1 MTSPESATSDFDVV
15 VLGLGVG
22 GEAAAGR
29 LAKAGLRVAGIE
41 DRLVGGECPYYG
53 CIPTKMMIR
62 AGNALAEAR
71 RIPDLAGNAQVSADW
86 SPVARRVREEAT
98 DTWDD
103 KVAVDRLVDAGV
115 HFVRGR
121 GRLTGPAQVTV
132 DGEILRASRGIILAT
147 GTKPSVPPIPG
158 LAATPFWTNQDAVR
172 TETVPESLIVLGG
185 GAIGVELAQVFARF
199 GAAVTVIEAA
209 PQVISHEEP
218 EAGALICEVFAR
230 EGITVRANVRAEA
243 VSYDG
248 RAFTVR
254 LSDGDPLVA
263 QQVLVSAGRNA
274 DLADLGVDAIGLD
287 PHTRLLSVDSRLKVA
302 PRVWAIG
309 DVTEHGGFTHMA
321 MYHAD
326 IVVRDILAEGGPNAD
341 YRAVPRVTFTDPEI
355 GAVGLTE
362 AQAREKNIA
371 VRTGIASASSSSRG
385 FIHGPGNDG
394 FIKLVADADRDI
406 LIGATT
412 AGPTGGEVLSALTL
426 AIQAATPL
434 DTLRQTI
441 WAYPTF
447 HRGISDALAALT

>member
-1 MTSPESATSDFDVV
+1 
-15 VLGLGVG
+15 
-22 GEAAAGR
+22 
-29 LAKAGLRVAGIE
+29 
-41 DRLVGGECPYYG
+41 
-53 CIPTKMMIR
+53 
-62 AGNALAEAR
+62 
-71 RIPDLAGNAQVSADW
+71 
-86 SPVARRVREEAT
+86 
-98 DTWDD
+98 
-103 KVAVDRLVDAGV
+103 
-115 HFVRGR
+115 
-121 GRLTGPAQVTV
+121 
-132 DGEILRASRGIILAT
+132 
-147 GTKPSVPPIPG
+147 
-158 LAATPFWTNQDAVR
+158 
-172 TETVPESLIVLGG
+172 
-185 GAIGVELAQVFARF
+185 
-199 GAAVTVIEAA
+199 
-209 PQVISHEEP
+209 
-218 EAGALICEVFAR
+218 
-230 EGITVRANVRAEA
+230 
-243 VSYDG
+243 
-248 RAFTVR
+248 
-254 LSDGDPLVA
+254 
-263 QQVLVSAGRNA
+263 
-274 DLADLGVDAIGLD
+274 
-287 PHTRLLSVDSRLKVA
+287 VA